1 MRTAPDLTID
11 DSPIVPVRAML
22 RPSTY
27 RALAAVAKEKRLED
41 VGAVLARLAELSLQ
55 PKASRR
61 VQRRRRTPE
70 EYAAIDA
77 RVRALNEQRMSD
89 GRIAKALGLSQP
101 LVSQRRRGMGL
112 ESPTPRPARGP
123 KA

>member
-1 MRTAPDLTID
+1 MRITPGPTID
-11 DSPIVPVRAML
+11 DSPIVLVRSML
-22 RPSTY
+22 RPSVY
-27 RALAAVAKEKRLED
+27 RALAAVAKDKGLED
-41 VGAVLARLAELSLQ
+41 VGTVLARLAELSVQ
-55 PKASRR
+55 PKAARR
-61 VQRRRRTPE
+61 AKRRRRTPE

-77 RVRALNEQRMSD
+77 RVHGLNAQRMSD

-112 ESPTPRPARGP
+112 ESPTPRPPRSP